1 MPGERVIDVQLNDG
15 PLTRQD
21 PDYYTDCTS
30 YRVVPGQGEFDLV
43 GFIRTLDGMGVD
55 VPVSIEV
62 ISLELDQLPPDEAAR
77 RMAEGAR
84 AVLAQARGR

>member
-1 MPGERVIDVQLNDG
+1 
-15 PLTRQD
+15 
-21 PDYYTDCTS
+21 
-30 YRVVPGQGEFDLV
+30 VPGQGEFDLV

-62 ISLELDQLPPDEAAR
+62 ISLELDRLPPDEAAG

-84 AVLAQARGR
+84 AVLAAARGT